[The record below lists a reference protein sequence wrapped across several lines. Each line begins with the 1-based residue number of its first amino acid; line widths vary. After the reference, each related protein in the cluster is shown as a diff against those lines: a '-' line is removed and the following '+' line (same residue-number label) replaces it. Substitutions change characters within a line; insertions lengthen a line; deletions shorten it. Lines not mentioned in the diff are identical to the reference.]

1 MSFQTTVRY
10 DKTYGV
16 PGEIAKDGPTISEA
30 GLLNSANAAYNIIGA
45 TAFTQP
51 AAGGAV
57 VAGGVAGQFF
67 GILAQPKNQASYG
80 TQAGGPLA
88 ATLTLANNVLASFVK
103 KTAGIVISV
112 AAACNIGDKLTYNT
126 TTGALG
132 TVAPSAGFTGVIAA
146 TTGVLTVSA
155 VGSTGNIGIGSVI
168 NDASGN
174 ILGTVTS
181 LGSGTGGNGTYNLT
195 GAAAAGVASSAM
207 SAVSVAPTGTAIIAG
222 ATIIEYAQSGAGL
235 AVAQIV

>member
-16 PGEIAKDGPTISEA
+16 PGEIVKDGLHLAETA
-30 GLLNSANAAYNIIGA
+30 MLNSANAAYNIIGA
-45 TAFTQP
+45 TAFSQP
-51 AAGGAV
+51 VAGGGVAAGGTGAY
-57 VAGGVAGQFF
+57 F
-67 GILAQPKNQASYG
+67 GILANPKTQASYG
-80 TQAGGPLA
+80 TLAGGALA
-88 ATLTLANNVLASFVK
+88 ATMTRANNVTASFVRR
-103 KTAGIVISV
+103 TAGIVV
-112 AAACNIGDKLTYNT
+112 TLANACNIGDRLTFNT

-132 TVAPSAGFTGVIAA
+132 SVSPSSAFTGVIAA

-155 VGSTGNIGIGSVI
+155 VGTTGNIGIGSVI
-168 NDASGN
+168 NDANGN

-207 SAVSVAPTGTAIIAG
+207 TAVSVAPTGNAFVPGRAF
-222 ATIIEYAQSGAGL
+222 IIEFANASAGL
-235 AVAQIV
+235 AVAELA

>member
-16 PGEIAKDGPTISEA
+16 PGEIVKDGPTISEA
-30 GLLNSANAAYNIIGA
+30 GFLNSSNAAYNIIGA
-45 TAFTQP
+45 TAFTQA

-57 VAGGVAGQFF
+57 AAGGTGMFY
-67 GILAQPKNQASYG
+67 GILAKPKNQASYG

-132 TVAPSAGFTGVIAA
+132 TVAPSASFTGVIAA
-146 TTGVLTVSA
+146 STGVLTVSA
-155 VGSTGNIGIGSVI
+155 VGATGNIGIGSVI
-168 NDASGN
+168 NDAAGN
-174 ILGTVTS
+174 IIGTVTS

-195 GAAAAGVASSAM
+195 GAAAAGVASESM
-207 SAVSVAPTGTAIIAG
+207 TAVSVAPAGTAIISRG
-222 ATIIEYAQSGAGL
+222 TIIEFAQSTAGL
-235 AVAQIV
+235 AVVELV